1 VVETGHRVDCGPPP
15 LPTNG
20 VSSKGAK
27 PPGAKIDPFGI
38 ISTSARELIAL
49 HEEKNNDSFVTAL

>member
-1 VVETGHRVDCGPPP
+1 VDCGPPP